1 MTLGELMN
9 IRGIRYNS
17 IFGHRAE
24 DIDFDNP
31 ERIFYCL
38 GYIVNHCRRFEFEIP
53 EERTQTYGSYPIANG
68 LTSGGHTMKQS
79 NQYRIYFDTLNN
91 MPPELR
97 SRLQHDNNKRI
108 TGSRF
113 IEACYYLGFVA
124 GSYQDSRNILMNI
137 QSIVNTPSENQALGL
152 GLRL

>member
-1 MTLGELMN
+1 MTLCELMN

-24 DIDFDNP
+24 DIEFDNP

-38 GYIVNHCRRFEFEIP
+38 GFIVNHCRRFEFEIP

-68 LTSGGHTMKQS
+68 LTSGGYVMKQT
-79 NQYRIYFDTLNN
+79 NQYRIYFNELNN
-91 MPPELR
+91 MPPELC
-97 SRLQHDNNKRI
+97 SRLQNDNNKRI

-137 QSIVNTPSENQALGL
+137 QSLINSQSENQALVYGL
-152 GLRL
+152 SL